1 MEKNFSFQWHLT
13 DLCNLRCQHC
23 YQTVFNNQ
31 RDLSLD
37 ENLNILYDVVIN
49 LKKNGYDSLSINLTG
64 GEPLISNLTYQ
75 LLDNITNDARFSLV
89 KEVNIITNGLF
100 AERLHPYLNNSLL
113 KKIKISLEGPTREVN
128 DALRGIKVFDKVIAN
143 IKLLPPEKVIFMF
156 TLAHYNYRHL
166 EDMVELAIKTGV
178 KGLILERFV
187 PLGRGKNI
195 IEKTLNAGQWYK
207 CLEFISQNFQMP
219 VFELLPYK
227 AFWID
232 LEKKDCYGATCN
244 LGDES
249 MCLMPDG
256 VVYPCRRL
264 PEVLGNLQAESFA
277 KVIKRLSEY
286 RSQFDR
292 RNLKGK
298 CQHCEIP
305 ECIGCRA
312 TALALEGDAF
322 ADDKQCFLSN
332 QENSFST
339 S

>member
-1 MEKNFSFQWHLT
+1 MAKNFSFQWHLT

-31 RDLSLD
+31 RDLSLG
-37 ENLNILYDVVIN
+37 ENLNILYDVVVN
-49 LKKNGYDSLSINLTG
+49 LEKNGYDSLSINLTG
-64 GEPLISNLTYQ
+64 GEPLMSNLTYE
-75 LLDNITNDARFSLV
+75 LLDSITNDARFSLV

-100 AERLHPYLNNSLL
+100 TERLHPYLNNPLL
-113 KKIKISLEGPTREVN
+113 QQIKISLEGPTREIN
-128 DALRGIKVFDKVIAN
+128 DAIRGVNVFDKVIAN

-156 TLAHYNYRHL
+156 TLADYNYRHL

-178 KGLILERFV
+178 KGLVLERFV
-187 PLGRGKNI
+187 PLGKGKNI
-195 IEKTLNAGQWYK
+195 IEKTLSAQQWYE
-207 CLEFISQNFQMP
+207 CIGFISRNFQMP
-219 VFELLPYK
+219 VFELLSYK

-232 LEKKDCYGATCN
+232 LESKECYGATCN

-256 VVYPCRRL
+256 VVYPCRRI
-264 PEVLGNLQAESFA
+264 PEVLGNLQVESFA

-286 RSQFDR
+286 RNQFDR
-292 RNLKGK
+292 RYLKGK

-305 ECIGCRA
+305 GCIGCRA
-312 TALALEGDAF
+312 TVLALEGDVF
-322 ADDKQCFLSN
+322 AEDNQCFLSN
-332 QENSFST
+332 QEKSFST

>member
-1 MEKNFSFQWHLT
+1 MVKNFSFQWHLT
-13 DLCNLRCQHC
+13 NLCNLRCQHC

-31 RDLSLD
+31 RDLPIK
-37 ENLNILYDVVIN
+37 ENLNILYDVVDS
-49 LKKNGYDSLSINLTG
+49 LEKNGYDSLSINLTG
-64 GEPLISNLTYQ
+64 GEPLMSDLTYD
-75 LLDNITNDARFSLV
+75 LLDSITNDARYSLIN
-89 KEVNIITNGLF
+89 EVNIITNGLF
-100 AERLHPYLNNSLL
+100 TRRLYPYLNNSLI
-113 KKIKISLEGPTREVN
+113 KQIKISLEGPTRELN
-128 DALRGIKVFDKVIAN
+128 DAIRGVNVFDRVIAN

-156 TLAHYNYRHL
+156 TLADYNYRFL
-166 EDMVELAIKTGV
+166 EEMVELAIKTGV

-195 IEKTLNAGQWYK
+195 IERTLNAQQWYE
-207 CLEFISQNFQMP
+207 CLEFISHNFQMP

-232 LEKKDCYGATCN
+232 LETKDCYGAACN

-264 PEVLGNLQAESFA
+264 PEVMGNLQINSFSM
-277 KVIKRLSEY
+277 VMKRLSEY
-286 RSQFDR
+286 RNQFDR

-298 CQHCEIP
+298 CLYCEIP
-305 ECIGCRA
+305 GCIGCRA
-312 TALALEGDAF
+312 TVLALQGDAF
-322 ADDKQCFLSN
+322 AEDKQCFLSN
-332 QENSFST
+332 QENSFTT